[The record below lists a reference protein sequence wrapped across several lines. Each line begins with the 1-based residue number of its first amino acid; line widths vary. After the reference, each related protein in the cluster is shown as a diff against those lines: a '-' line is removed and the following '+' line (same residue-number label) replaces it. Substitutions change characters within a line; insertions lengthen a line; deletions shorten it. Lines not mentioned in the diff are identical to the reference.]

1 MCDTQCVVTEVEV
14 ESPLAE
20 TVADVATAFVEAI
33 NRGQPTPGTLHRS
46 LKIALAHLVAEIRS
60 IQVLHALT
68 RRKSLEKSLR
78 NVADSLDRALC
89 GEYIRIQY
97 RQSLE
102 EEAKAQAPTFP
113 HFFSFFAK
121 PKSPPLADEIQ
132 WPKGPYPHLSLF
144 HRLITRSDVRNL
156 NIDEFLTRDY
166 LLLQKLVRLVK
177 GWNLLVDDL
186 YDSTEVDEDVETSC
200 AHCPKPPA
208 VEAIFPR
215 EESVRKLSASL
226 HNSLHTNWP
235 CQLEHHDHNGRL
247 GLSLEAKFFLDPQW
261 SASKQPHE
269 SLFMLLT
276 GPEILQ
282 ECRVCVSDYG
292 NEQGSPAC
300 LIMHDDQSRSV
311 CLYLTTDGE
320 NRLRDR
326 ERLAR
331 PLEVILEGEIYIEM
345 SLTKLQSLIKPTYA
359 AKRVMG
365 VTLARC
371 ILHLFE
377 GPWLSE
383 CMSIDDIYVFC
394 KVQNEQPYPQFDKVF
409 IATKFG
415 PNDDPGT
422 QSRGYKIHPFPTI
435 LALGIILLEIELG
448 EDILD
453 IKSDPSFFAKT
464 QKPFYVAQHLLK
476 EYQKRFNLDSGL
488 VSAVTFCI
496 DRASFAQFD
505 TLDSEALLSNQ
516 QFIDI
521 YYKRIVRPLEQDLV
535 SGAHWTWDQVEQ
547 LESPSFPDA
556 GICKVFTK
564 GVIEPPSVR
573 LCDLATRY
581 GRSVFS
587 VVKPT
592 STRNV
597 PRNVPMPVV
606 KEHSMT
612 SYQTSDP
619 FDANRAVMTS
629 TAHSSP
635 TASSKQ
641 VQKCHPR
648 PLTRNDFTVA
658 IICALRTEANAV
670 EAIFEKYWE
679 DDNGVYTYGK
689 QPNDPNSYT
698 VGMIANQ
705 NVVLAHQ
712 PRMGKASAANVAAAC
727 SISFPSIK
735 LALIVGVCGGVPF
748 PGGNTEIL
756 LGDVVISKGIIQYDF
771 GRRYPGK
778 FRRKATVDDQP
789 GRPGREIS
797 SLLARLETNKH
808 RTNLQEKIATEL
820 RHMSDNL
827 NPDAKI
833 FYPGEAEDKLFPAT
847 YVHKHRGVSRC
858 CGDCDDGI
866 CEDAIDSN
874 CAELHCDQEAL
885 VPRSRRNIHN
895 KPAIHFGL
903 IASGD
908 TVLKSGAD
916 RDLISNEAKVIA
928 FEMEGSGVWDAIPCV
943 IIKGVCDYADS
954 HKNKKWQDYAATTAA
969 VSAKAFLRH
978 WL

>member
-1 MCDTQCVVTEVEV
+1 
-14 ESPLAE
+14 
-20 TVADVATAFVEAI
+20 
-33 NRGQPTPGTLHRS
+33 
-46 LKIALAHLVAEIRS
+46 
-60 IQVLHALT
+60 
-68 RRKSLEKSLR
+68 
-78 NVADSLDRALC
+78 
-89 GEYIRIQY
+89 
-97 RQSLE
+97 
-102 EEAKAQAPTFP
+102 
-113 HFFSFFAK
+113 
-121 PKSPPLADEIQ
+121 
-132 WPKGPYPHLSLF
+132 
-144 HRLITRSDVRNL
+144 
-156 NIDEFLTRDY
+156 
-166 LLLQKLVRLVK
+166 
-177 GWNLLVDDL
+177 
-186 YDSTEVDEDVETSC
+186 
-200 AHCPKPPA
+200 
-208 VEAIFPR
+208 
-215 EESVRKLSASL
+215 
-226 HNSLHTNWP
+226 
-235 CQLEHHDHNGRL
+235 
-247 GLSLEAKFFLDPQW
+247 
-261 SASKQPHE
+261 
-269 SLFMLLT
+269 
-276 GPEILQ
+276 
-282 ECRVCVSDYG
+282 
-292 NEQGSPAC
+292 
-300 LIMHDDQSRSV
+300 MHDQSRSV

-320 NRLRDR
+320 NRLWDKQ
-326 ERLAR
+326 RLAR
-331 PLEVILEGEIYIEM
+331 PLEVILEGESYIEM
-345 SLTKLQSLIKPTYA
+345 NLTELQAIIKPTYA

-383 CMSIDDIYVFC
+383 GMSIDDIYVYC

-415 PNDDPGT
+415 LDHDPST
-422 QSRGYKIHPFPTI
+422 QPRGYKIHPFPTI

-453 IKSDPSFFAKT
+453 IKSDPVFVSKRH
-464 QKPFYVAQHLLK
+464 KPFYVAQYLLK
-476 EYQKRFNLDSGL
+476 EIRKRFNLDSGL
-488 VSAVTFCI
+488 FSAVTFCI

-516 QFIDI
+516 QFIDT

-535 SGAHWTWDQVEQ
+535 NGAHWTWDQVEQ
-547 LESPSFPDA
+547 LQSPSFADA

-564 GVIEPPSVR
+564 GAGEIPRVR
-573 LCDLATRY
+573 LSDDLVQNEALD
-581 GRSVFS
+581 SVA
-587 VVKPT
+587 KTPET
-592 STRNV
+592 LKHPPIRNL
-597 PRNVPMPVV
+597 PRNPPMPVLE
-606 KEHSMT
+606 EHRVT
-612 SYQTSDP
+612 SCQTSED
-619 FDANRAVMTS
+619 DANRANMS
-629 TAHSSP
+629 NKAYSSP
-635 TASSKQ
+635 TGSPNQ
-641 VQKCHPR
+641 LQQCHPR

-727 SISFPSIK
+727 SMSFPNIK

-748 PGGNTEIL
+748 PGGSAEIL
-756 LGDVVISKGIIQYDF
+756 LGDVVISKGIVQYDF
-771 GRRYPGK
+771 GRRYPGQ

-820 RHMSDNL
+820 RHMNDNP
-827 NPDAKI
+827 NTYSKI

-847 YVHKHRGVSRC
+847 YVHKHRDVSRC
-858 CGDCDDGI
+858 CGDCDDGM
-866 CEDAIDSN
+866 CEDAIDST
-874 CAELHCDQEAL
+874 CAELHCDQEVL

-895 KPAIHFGL
+895 KPAIHFGV